1 MNITATPIA
10 ILISGIL
17 IFYGLLLVSNSQDE
31 YYYYL
36 EERTHANDTKHL
48 YLFKTHKETGYSCYV
63 NAGNEGYNIY
73 FKSHRV
79 VTNNIDFGHNLWSC
93 AEQNNQDD

>member
-1 MNITATPIA
+1 MNVTATPIA

-36 EERTHANDTKHL
+36 EERTHANDT
-48 YLFKTHKETGYSCYV
+48 
-63 NAGNEGYNIY
+63 N
-73 FKSHRV
+73 RV
-79 VTNNIDFGHNLWSC
+79 VANNIDFGHNLWSC
-93 AEQNNQDD
+93 AERNNQDD